1 MPFKKNRNE
10 AAYFDGKK
18 HFIDVIKNTG
28 DSSFLI
34 WRQPEEDFNTH
45 SKLIVMP
52 GETAVFVDGGNVVQT
67 FEEGTYELRSE
78 KLNYIRSSY
87 MSACGMEENMFWV
100 MYLEQQGSISSGWT
114 G

>member
-1 MPFKKNRNE
+1 MIPFKKNRNE

-52 GETAVFVDGGNVVQT
+52 GETAVLWMVEMLFRLLKR
-67 FEEGTYELRSE
+67 ELTNSARII
-78 KLNYIRSSY
+78 IRL
-87 MSACGMEENMFWV
+87 SAD
-100 MYLEQQGSISSGWT
+100 
-114 G
+114 